1 MVQFMSGTKT
11 SSFGMSKRENHD
23 SSIFY
28 SSKLYADHNIKEI
41 KEIKENKIDSKYIN
55 KVITADS
62 RRLEFIPDDSIHLVI
77 TSPPY
82 AVGKD
87 YDDNLTLEE
96 YLSLIKDVMKE
107 MYRIL
112 IRGGRVCFNIANI
125 GRKPYI
131 PLNSYINLIMIEL
144 GFLMRGEIIW
154 NKAASAGTSTAWGS
168 FQSSTNPTL
177 RDVHEYIMVY
187 SKEQFGRTKNGK
199 ENSITKKDFLECT
212 KSVWNFSTVSAKKI
226 GHPAPFPIELPRR
239 CIEMYTLKSDIVI
252 DPFNGAGT
260 TCIAAAKANRQYVGI
275 DINEEYNKLAKRRI
289 KNETD
294 QTSLERFI

>member
-1 MVQFMSGTKT
+1 MAGTKT

-28 SSKLYADHNIKEI
+28 SSKLYGNHDIKESKDI
-41 KEIKENKIDSKYIN
+41 NENTIDAQYVN
-55 KVITADS
+55 KVLHADS
-62 RRLEFIPDDSIHLVI
+62 RKLEFIPDESVHLVV

-82 AVGKD
+82 NVTKD
-87 YDDNLTLEE
+87 YDNNLTLEE
-96 YLSLIKDVMKE
+96 YLILIKDVMQE

-144 GFLMRGEIIW
+144 GYLMRGEIIW

-168 FQSSTNPTL
+168 FQSASNPVL

-187 SKEQFGRTKNGK
+187 SKGQFSRPKLDK
-199 ENSITKKDFLECT
+199 ENSIIKEDFLELT
-212 KSVWNFSTVSAKKI
+212 KSNWFFPTESAKRV
-226 GHPAPFPIELPRR
+226 GHPAPFPLELPRR
-239 CIEMYTLKSDIVI
+239 CIELYSYKNDII
-252 DPFNGAGT
+252 LDPFTGSGT
-260 TCIAAAKANRQYVGI
+260 TCLAAINTNRNYIGI
-275 DINEEYNKLAKRRI
+275 DISAEYCDLARKRIALETKQTKLK
-289 KNETD
+289 EF
-294 QTSLERFI
+294 L